1 MEAGEADRS
10 FVKFGCEV
18 EKETVWPWKETWPP
32 RKVGW
37 LVCVKIGETWVY
49 LTGDGKEP
57 GEREGAETQGEGRW
71 LLVGEAG
78 CRAPMGGLDFLL

>member
-18 EKETVWPWKETWPP
+18 EKETVWPWREAWPP

-37 LVCVKIGETWVY
+37 LVCVKIGEPWVY
-49 LTGDGKEP
+49 LTGDAK
-57 GEREGAETQGEGRW
+57 
-71 LLVGEAG
+71 
-78 CRAPMGGLDFLL
+78 